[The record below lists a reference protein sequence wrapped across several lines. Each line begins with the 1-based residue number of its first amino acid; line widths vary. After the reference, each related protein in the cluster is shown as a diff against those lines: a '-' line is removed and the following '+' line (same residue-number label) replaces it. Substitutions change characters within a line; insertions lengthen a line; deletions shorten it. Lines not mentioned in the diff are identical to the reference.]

1 LQSSVDSAPRYRAM
15 GGCAALQ
22 HAGNLRME
30 EKVRSRIPF
39 VVAALA
45 ATVVGG
51 CGSTNTTT
59 TTAKTAPLVPGAT
72 EIGTP
77 PPVKSA
83 SYRAILAGT
92 TGTPAGAPKG
102 SGLAII
108 SVRAPSSELCWDFS
122 QLKNV
127 ASPTAA
133 RIYRSLAGG
142 PPLTSGVL
150 FGVPYKASG
159 CVHEPAVFLGLLGA
173 HPQNFYVAIDN
184 VQFPMG
190 AVRGRP

>member
-1 LQSSVDSAPRYRAM
+1 MP
-15 GGCAALQ
+15 
-22 HAGNLRME
+22 N
-30 EKVRSRIPF
+30 RIPF
-39 VVAALA
+39 VAAALA
-45 ATVVGG
+45 AIVLGG
-51 CGSTNTTT
+51 CGSTKTT
-59 TTAKTAPLVPGAT
+59 TTAKTVPLAPGAT

-83 SYRAILAGT
+83 TYRANLAGT
-92 TGTPAGAPKG
+92 SGTPAGAPNG

-108 SVRAPSSELCWDFS
+108 TIKAPGRELCWDFS

-142 PPLTSGVL
+142 PPLGSGVP
-150 FGVPYKASG
+150 FGASYKASG
-159 CVHEPAVFLGLLGA
+159 CVREPAVFLGLLGD

-184 VQFPMG
+184 AQFPKG